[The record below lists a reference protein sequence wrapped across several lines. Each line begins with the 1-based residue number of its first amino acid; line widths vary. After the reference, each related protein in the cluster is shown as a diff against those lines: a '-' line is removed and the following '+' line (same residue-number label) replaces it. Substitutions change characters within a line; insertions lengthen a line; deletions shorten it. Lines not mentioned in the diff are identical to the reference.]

1 MKPTLSSLIFFT
13 LLIHFITG
21 FNETLAQDYSI
32 RSYDLCNSWKVFNK
46 KTKTYQEFRPI
57 GRFKYVKFNLGLK
70 ENTNGWLEIAAPTG
84 SSVLINGDYFGI
96 VQKNLSINLD
106 SLLGASHRNV
116 FEFTVY
122 RESGLTHT
130 NLSTIVYERVPNDGA
145 ALVRKVNNEDFMNYY
160 VLGGM
165 LILLFIGFLYR
176 KFPRDTKDYFSFLR
190 SISFKNREET
200 LISSRPFNRTNIL
213 FMILDSFLIGFLIVS
228 MVHLAS
234 GHVYFPFIKG
244 HMSFSDLLIGW
255 LGCSV
260 TVFFSMVLKY
270 LLIIIF
276 NNLFRLG
283 DFRYVQHFNSLRY
296 SIGAFLFIFLLTTFT
311 FLTIRIEGLEVY
323 FIFTRIL
330 VFLLL
335 VRILVLFFKLR
346 DFTSFRNFHLFSYLC
361 GTEIIPFII
370 LYKLVLG

>member
-1 MKPTLSSLIFFT
+1 VKQTHVSLFFLI
-13 LLIHFITG
+13 LLIYFLAG
-21 FNETLAQDYSI
+21 VNKTLAQDYSI
-32 RSYDLCNSWKVFNK
+32 KSHDLCSTWKVFNK
-46 KTKTYQEFRPI
+46 KTRTFHDFRPV
-57 GRFKYVKFNLGLK
+57 GRAKSVKFKLSLK
-70 ENTNGWLEIAAPTG
+70 ENIDGWLEITSPTG
-84 SSVLINGDYFGI
+84 SSVLINGYYFGC
-96 VQKNLSINLD
+96 VENKLSINLD
-106 SLLGASHRNV
+106 SLLQANHRNV

-130 NLSTIVYERVPNDGA
+130 NLSTIFYERIPTNGF
-145 ALVRKVNNEDFMNYY
+145 ALIRNGENEDFMNFY

-165 LILLFIGFLYR
+165 LILLFIGFLSR
-176 KFPRDTKDYFSFLR
+176 KFPRDTQEYFSFLR

-200 LISSRPFNRTNIL
+200 LVSSRPFNRTNVL
-213 FMILDSFLIGFLIVS
+213 FMMLDSFLIGFLIVS
-228 MVHLAS
+228 LVHLAS
-234 GHVYFPFIKG
+234 GHVYFPFING
-244 HMSFSDLLIGW
+244 QMSFSDLLIGW

-260 TVFFSMVLKY
+260 TVFFSIALKY

-283 DFRYVQHFNSLRY
+283 DFRYIQHFNSLRY
-296 SIGAFLFIFLLTTFT
+296 SIGTFLLIFLLTTFT
-311 FLTIRIEGLEVY
+311 YLTFRIAGLEAY

-335 VRILVLFFKLR
+335 LRIVVLFFKLR